1 MCIDKDMPRKIKVFN
16 IYIRESKQETE
27 EFYQQ
32 KQTQLFHEESM
43 HWFDSHSVKQIEQ
56 L

>member
-1 MCIDKDMPRKIKVFN
+1 MYIDKDMPCKIKVFN
-16 IYIRESKQETE
+16 IYKGEQTGDRRVLPT
-27 EFYQQ
+27 

-43 HWFDSHSVKQIEQ
+43 HWFDSHSVKQIQQ